1 MCVWWTNENHRAG
14 WPLTELHSTQST
26 RGHQSKRKWKC
37 ELIFII
43 IYSFSAFLPYRD
55 EHLCFTIYLSHMIL
69 WLLPGQ
75 AAHTAIVTV
84 QINKVAVS
92 DFKIDCTS
100 SQKPQNFTEAE
111 NSLQSLY
118 AVLGSRRIYGST
130 LGWSFLEDIKTESQF
145 FHISKRNIFPILQ
158 NLPKTYTQ

>member
-1 MCVWWTNENHRAG
+1 
-14 WPLTELHSTQST
+14 
-26 RGHQSKRKWKC
+26 
-37 ELIFII
+37 
-43 IYSFSAFLPYRD
+43 
-55 EHLCFTIYLSHMIL
+55 MIL

-111 NSLQSLY
+111 NTLQSL
-118 AVLGSRRIYGST
+118 
-130 LGWSFLEDIKTESQF
+130 
-145 FHISKRNIFPILQ
+145 
-158 NLPKTYTQ
+158 

>member
-1 MCVWWTNENHRAG
+1 
-14 WPLTELHSTQST
+14 
-26 RGHQSKRKWKC
+26 
-37 ELIFII
+37 
-43 IYSFSAFLPYRD
+43 
-55 EHLCFTIYLSHMIL
+55 MIL

-111 NSLQSLY
+111 NSLQSLWTCMQSVDPEEY
-118 AVLGSRRIYGST
+118 M
-130 LGWSFLEDIKTESQF
+130 DP
-145 FHISKRNIFPILQ
+145 H
-158 NLPKTYTQ
+158 